1 MNMEKNSVFLTGATG
16 LLGTCFLENFLS
28 QGYQVIFTTTSDKKL
43 ENFFDR
49 YKTFRDDGKLYGCR
63 ADLLADDAIE
73 TIKNFLD
80 ANNLNPHYLVNNA
93 RSLEF
98 LKIDDFRKI
107 DKEKWIGEY
116 LLDVV
121 VPYNLTIFFSEL
133 KDSRLKSVVNVTS
146 MYGMLAYNEYLC
158 EGSKAIAIHY
168 GTSKAALIQLTRELA
183 VRLAPSGIRVNCIS
197 YGGVS
202 GRADES
208 FQNRYA
214 KLCPSKKMLSK
225 KDVAGHVLYLCSEAS
240 SGMTGHNLV
249 VDGGFS
255 IW

>member
-28 QGYQVIFTTTSDKKL
+28 QGYQVIFTTTSKKKL
-43 ENFFDR
+43 ESFCER
-49 YKTFRDDGKLYGCR
+49 YETFYKEGNLYGCR
-63 ADLLADDAIE
+63 VDLLADDAIE

-98 LKIDDFRKI
+98 VKVNDFRKI

-133 KDSRLKSVVNVTS
+133 KDIRLKSVVNITS
-146 MYGMLAYNEYLC
+146 MYGMLAYNDYLC
-158 EGSKAIAIHY
+158 EGAKSIAINY

-183 VRLAPSGIRVNCIS
+183 VRLAPLGIRVNCIS

-202 GRADES
+202 GRADEQ

-214 KLCPSKKMLSK
+214 KLCPSKQMLSQ

-240 SGMTGHNLV
+240 SGMTGNNLV